1 MNKRLFTF
9 FLGLIIVIVLGKLMF
24 VERHSESDDYYEL
37 FASFNKVDGVNPGD
51 NIMISGI
58 NVGYVEEVMPHFR
71 QAFYGVCTSPV
82 LENLLEENGVE
93 DVVEMIPKNDIDLS
107 VCLDSKYMY
116 S

>member
-24 VERHSESDDYYEL
+24 VERHSDNDDYYEL

-58 NVGYVEEVMPHFR
+58 NVGYVEEVILKKLSFNKN
-71 QAFYGVCTSPV
+71 
-82 LENLLEENGVE
+82 EN
-93 DVVEMIPKNDIDLS
+93 KRF
-107 VCLDSKYMY
+107 KYL
-116 S
+116 

>member
-51 NIMISGI
+51 NVMISGI
-58 NVGYVEEVMPHFR
+58 NVGYVEEVILKKLSFNKN
-71 QAFYGVCTSPV
+71 
-82 LENLLEENGVE
+82 EN
-93 DVVEMIPKNDIDLS
+93 KKRF
-107 VCLDSKYMY
+107 KYL
-116 S
+116 